1 MKLWTSST
9 RWIAFVAGVALLGAI
24 ALSAVSCRSPIPN
37 RFPVGE
43 SFPAVLGESLE
54 GKPVP
59 VPIANEPAILLIGYV
74 QDAQFDADRW
84 LYGLLQARIP
94 VRVIELP
101 TLPGIFVRAIGG
113 MIDEGMR
120 SGIPKEDWASVVTVY
135 GPKASDI
142 VAFTGNTNPRN
153 MRVVLLDAQG
163 KVRWFHD
170 RGFSAGKLIEL
181 EAAAKALLTK

>member
-1 MKLWTSST
+1 MK
-9 RWIAFVAGVALLGAI
+9 RWIFRSSLGVAGAGAL
-24 ALSAVSCRSPIPN
+24 ALFSCRATIPN
-37 RFPVGE
+37 RNPVGE
-43 SFPAVLGESLE
+43 VFPAVKGESLE
-54 GKPVP
+54 GKDVAVP
-59 VPIANEPAILLIGYV
+59 AQGEPAILLIGYA

-84 LYGLLQARIP
+84 LYGLLQAKIP

-101 TLPGIFVRAIGG
+101 TLPGLFVRAIGG

-120 SGIPKEDWASVVTVY
+120 SGIPQEDWASVVTVY

-153 MRVVLLDAQG
+153 MRVVLLDAEG

-181 EAAAKALLTK
+181 EAAAKALLVK